1 MLGLGSKPLLVIDPG
16 RHTLKVGVGTLGT
29 RGKSARLQTA
39 YMVPTAATPQMN
51 PDQVIERQGEL
62 LKELLKQH
70 SLSGK
75 HVSFSI
81 PGRASFVRQLRIPK
95 VSGDRLMR
103 LIQYEARQQ
112 IPFPLED
119 IILDSHVFDN
129 EGPELGV
136 TLVAVRRTIIDQYC
150 TMLKSAGLVPDVID
164 VTTLSLFDAFY
175 PQLKNDS
182 EDVIAL
188 ADIGASTTDIIVCK
202 RGKVEFI
209 RTAPQA
215 GDQLTKYLSDQMSLS
230 WNEAE
235 KLKLDVGELDPTIDR
250 RTDPLAYGEGDPA
263 ARVKVFLS
271 KAFDVIAN
279 EIRRTLDFYVS
290 QPEGEPIG
298 KIYLTGGTSRCPGI
312 AQFIV
317 NRLGTPCEVKSPLEG
332 TLVNIA
338 SLQSAGETREMLD
351 TTAAVL
357 LGQCQRGIADVPL
370 RMNFLPP
377 PLVRLKDLKRRR
389 PLLVLEGVGLAA
401 LVGFSVV
408 TMGQTIKVYD
418 EAGSRLYRHL
428 PPEVGSAVS
437 PPIPGGAETPEPDPV
452 GKQIR
457 TYIGST
463 RKIEERVDY
472 LREIGLTRGVVS
484 QTLSEVAGKLPLG
497 RTWVESVD
505 IDTTDIKLAMRGD
518 TEQAVDPFKDH
529 IKEVSRLREMT
540 VSDVKSLGVGEGIEF
555 TMEAKVEKNP
565 SVELT
570 KLREKLESKQISPL
584 DLSLEDHSDTPG
596 SKQIAAIKVVVPE
609 PFNETERYDLV
620 MRILR
625 AEDEAQIGYES
636 KSISIVLETN
646 KRKVKGQYD
655 IDQENIQAL
664 LQAKMEAKDLTFKES
679 EVTEE
684 EEDSA
689 AASSAQEAMAAM
701 GLGGTTSGTE
711 GTSADTSAD
720 TSAGT
725 DTGLSAGPK

>member
-1 MLGLGSKPLLVIDPG
+1 MLGLGPKPLLVIDPG
-16 RHTLKVGVGTLGT
+16 RHTLKIGVGTLGS
-29 RGKSARLQTA
+29 RGKSARLQAA
-39 YMVPTAATPQMN
+39 YMVPTDATPQMN

-62 LKELLKQH
+62 LKEILKRH

-95 VSGDRLMR
+95 VSGDRLKR

-119 IILDSHVFDN
+119 IILDSHVFDS

-150 TMLKSAGLVPDVID
+150 ATMKAAGLVPDVID

-175 PQLKNDS
+175 PQLKNDT

-202 RGKVEFI
+202 GGKVEFI

-230 WNEAE
+230 WTEAE
-235 KLKLDVGELDPTIDR
+235 KLKVGLGELDPTIDR
-250 RTDPLAYGEGDPA
+250 RTDPLAFGEEDRA

-271 KAFDVIAN
+271 KAFDGIAN

-312 AQFIV
+312 AQFIES
-317 NRLGTPCEVKSPLEG
+317 RLGTACEVKSPLEG
-332 TLVNIA
+332 TLVNVA
-338 SLQSAGETREMLD
+338 GLQAAADTREMMD

-377 PLVRLKDLKRRR
+377 PIVRLKDLKKRR

-418 EAGSRLYRHL
+418 EAGARLYRHL
-428 PPEVGSAVS
+428 PPDVGQANPMPMPSGTGSADQ
-437 PPIPGGAETPEPDPV
+437 DPV

-497 RTWVESVD
+497 RTWVESVN
-505 IDTTDIKLAMRGD
+505 IDTTDIKLGMRGD
-518 TEQAVDPFKDH
+518 TEQAVDPFKEHMKD
-529 IKEVSRLREMT
+529 VSRLREMS
-540 VSDVKSLGVGEGIEF
+540 VSDVKSLGVGEGIQF
-555 TMEAKVEKNP
+555 SMAAKVEKNP
-565 SVELT
+565 SVELN
-570 KLREKLESKQISPL
+570 KLREKLEAKQITSL
-584 DLSLEDHSDTPG
+584 DLSLEDHSDPPG
-596 SKQIAAIKVVVPE
+596 SKQIAAIKVVVSE
-609 PFNETERYDLV
+609 PFNDTERYDLV
-620 MRILR
+620 MKILR

-636 KSISIVLETN
+636 KTISIVFETN
-646 KRKVKGQYD
+646 KRKEKARYD
-655 IDQENIQAL
+655 IEQESIQAL
-664 LQAKMEAKDLTFKES
+664 LQAKMEVKDLTLKES
-679 EVTEE
+679 EVVEE
-684 EEDSA
+684 EETDEA
-689 AASSAQEAMAAM
+689 AAAAKEAMEGMMGGGMMGGMSPDSDAGAAS
-701 GLGGTTSGTE
+701 GDGGGGE
-711 GTSADTSAD
+711 G
-720 TSAGT
+720 GEV
-725 DTGLSAGPK
+725 K